1 MDGEDLCPGKLRR
14 SLSAGFYLAV
24 LLLWGRSLPLVS
36 MFVVTRGKHKYWGA
50 FLQLCW
56 VCSQPGS
63 RAHTHSDGTF
73 LDGGRGLG
81 GV

>member
-1 MDGEDLCPGKLRR
+1 MDGWMDGEDPCPGKLRR

-36 MFVVTRGKHKYWGA
+36 MF